1 MLMHLPIVI
10 AAALPV
16 SPVAD
21 TVPQIDVARECRSEV
36 GDPAA
41 QKHCID
47 DDNLARDQLR
57 KEWPTF
63 NASERQLCER
73 ETRMGGASTYA
84 EFLTC
89 LEMSRDTRTGQ
100 VTQRTASDDAL
111 SHATTGQAAPPQ
123 SHGKTGK

>member
-21 TVPQIDVARECRSEV
+21 TVPQFDVARECRAEV
-36 GDPAA
+36 FDQTAR
-41 QKHCID
+41 KRCIED
-47 DDNLARDQLR
+47 DDQARQQLK
-57 KEWPTF
+57 KEWSTF
-63 NASERQLCER
+63 NASERQLCEK

-100 VTQRTASDDAL
+100 PTKRAASDDL
-111 SHATTGQAAPPQ
+111 QSHATTGQAVQPR
-123 SHGKTGK
+123 SKSVVGK

>member
-21 TVPQIDVARECRSEV
+21 TVPQIDVARECRAEV
-36 GDPAA
+36 YDRTA
-41 QKHCID
+41 QKRCID
-47 DDNLARDQLR
+47 DDNQARDQLK
-57 KEWPTF
+57 KEWSTF

-100 VTQRTASDDAL
+100 PTPRTASDDL
-111 SHATTGQAAPPQ
+111 QSHATTGQVAQPRSNAK
-123 SHGKTGK
+123 SAK

>member
-21 TVPQIDVARECRSEV
+21 TVPPIDVARECRAEV
-36 GDPAA
+36 FDQTA
-41 QKHCID
+41 QKRCIED
-47 DDNLARDQLR
+47 DDQARQQLK
-57 KEWPTF
+57 KEWSTF
-63 NASERQLCER
+63 NASERQFCEK

-89 LEMSRDTRTGQ
+89 LEMSRDTRNGHPA
-100 VTQRTASDDAL
+100 QRTLSDDAL
-111 SHATTGQAAPPQ
+111 NHATTGQAVQPR
-123 SHGKTGK
+123 SKSVGGK

>member
-21 TVPQIDVARECRSEV
+21 TVPQIDVARECRAEV
-36 GDPAA
+36 IDQAA

-47 DDNLARDQLR
+47 DDNQARDQLK

-63 NASERQLCER
+63 NAAERQLCER

-100 VTQRTASDDAL
+100 STQRTASDDL
-111 SHATTGQAAPPQ
+111 QSHATTGQAAQPQ
-123 SHGKTGK
+123 SNAKSAK

>member
-21 TVPQIDVARECRSEV
+21 TVPQLDVARECRAEV
-36 GDPAA
+36 FDQTAR
-41 QKHCID
+41 KRCIED
-47 DDNLARDQLR
+47 DDQARDQLK
-57 KEWPTF
+57 KEWSTF
-63 NASERQLCER
+63 NASERQFCEK

-89 LEMSRDTRTGQ
+89 LEMSRDTRNGHPA
-100 VTQRTASDDAL
+100 QRTLSDDAL
-111 SHATTGQAAPPQ
+111 NHATTGQAAQTQ
-123 SHGKTGK
+123 SNAKGAR

>member
-21 TVPQIDVARECRSEV
+21 TVPQIDVARECRAEV
-36 GDPAA
+36 DDQTA
-41 QKHCID
+41 QKRCID
-47 DDNLARDQLR
+47 DDNQARDQLK
-57 KEWPTF
+57 KEWSTF
-63 NASERQLCER
+63 NPSERQLCER

-100 VTQRTASDDAL
+100 PAQRTASDDAL
-111 SHATTGQAAPPQ
+111 NHATTGQTAQPQ
-123 SHGKTGK
+123 SNAKVGK

>member
-21 TVPQIDVARECRSEV
+21 TLPQIDVARECRAEV
-36 GDPAA
+36 GDQTA
-41 QKHCID
+41 QKRCIE
-47 DDNLARDQLR
+47 DDNQARDQLK
-57 KEWPTF
+57 KEWSTF
-63 NASERQLCER
+63 NAAERQLCYKEAG
-73 ETRMGGASTYA
+73 MGGASSYA

-100 VTQRTASDDAL
+100 PTRRAGDDAL
-111 SHATTGQAAPPQ
+111 NHATTGQAQPQ
-123 SHGKTGK
+123 PTPKGAK

>member
-21 TVPQIDVARECRSEV
+21 TVPQLDVARECRAEV
-36 GDPAA
+36 FDQTA
-41 QKHCID
+41 QKRCIED
-47 DDNLARDQLR
+47 DDQARDQLK
-57 KEWPTF
+57 KEWSTF
-63 NASERQLCER
+63 NASERQFCEK

-89 LEMSRDTRTGQ
+89 LEMSRDTRAGRP
-100 VTQRTASDDAL
+100 TQRTASDDTL
-111 SHATTGQAAPPQ
+111 NHATTGQATQPQ
-123 SHGKTGK
+123 PNAGGAK